1 MEAEHPSDD
10 NRIDEFVVA
19 DTEPLPLKWAR
30 YSRLIEPRGPFRAT
44 WLFDQICLK
53 TVRSAVLTPRDK
65 LRGIRIVN
73 LEDLHAIL
81 ERIAKAPGPARKHP
95 EE

>member
-1 MEAEHPSDD
+1 MEPDPPFDD
-10 NRIDEFVVA
+10 DRIDEFAVA

-44 WLFDQICLK
+44 WLFDQILLK
-53 TVRSAVLTPRDK
+53 TVRCAVLTPRDK
-65 LRGIRIVN
+65 LRGIRLIN
-73 LEDLHAIL
+73 LEDLHAVL
-81 ERIAKAPGPARKHP
+81 TQLAQAPGPPRKHP